1 MVFGLWVAAV
11 VRGNSRSAG
20 SLMELLSRVGLPLFV
35 LPVVDPLVVALNLR
49 KEVPSAPAIA
59 LSCWADSA
67 APVDVLQTLSSIF
80 TDCMFLGFTI
90 NTIPDEIL
98 LVASIYKS
106 LC

>member
-1 MVFGLWVAAV
+1 MVLGLWVAAV
-11 VRGNSRSAG
+11 VGGNSGSAG
-20 SLMELLSRVGLPLFV
+20 SFVELLSRVGLPLFV
-35 LPVVDPLVVALNLR
+35 LPVVHPLVVALYLR
-49 KEVPSAPAIA
+49 KEVPSAPSIA
-59 LSCWADSA
+59 LSSWANSA
-67 APVDVLQTLSSIF
+67 APVDILQTLSSIF